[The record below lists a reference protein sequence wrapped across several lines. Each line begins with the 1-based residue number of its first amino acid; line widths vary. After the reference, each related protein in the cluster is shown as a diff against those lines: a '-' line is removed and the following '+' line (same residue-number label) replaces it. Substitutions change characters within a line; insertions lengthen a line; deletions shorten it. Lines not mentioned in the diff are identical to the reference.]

1 MKIDRVAK
9 GESLPFAAAFAG
21 AASSARRDSPTPAKA
36 AFLKLIFVTVILVL
50 LANPPLADAASSS
63 KIPEGA
69 VWSYLIQTGRGPAKW
84 DHIRFDESKWLK
96 GPSGFGFGGGRFK
109 TRVDDLRDPKR
120 KIFVRRAFVINNPN
134 RVTRIILSSVS
145 DGPFVAHMNG
155 IEIFRSTA
163 KVTEAIDL
171 TGFAHELFPGTNVL
185 AIETQVANVQSDSFS
200 FIPSLDIVE
209 D

>member
-1 MKIDRVAK
+1 
-9 GESLPFAAAFAG
+9 
-21 AASSARRDSPTPAKA
+21 
-36 AFLKLIFVTVILVL
+36 
-50 LANPPLADAASSS
+50 
-63 KIPEGA
+63 
-69 VWSYLIQTGRGPAKW
+69 
-84 DHIRFDESKWLK
+84 
-96 GPSGFGFGGGRFK
+96 
-109 TRVDDLRDPKR
+109 
-120 KIFVRRAFVINNPN
+120 
-134 RVTRIILSSVS
+134 
-145 DGPFVAHMNG
+145 MNG